1 VCTSVQNEWT
11 KFVFHVK
18 AKAEKKQ
25 KTRTQIEQ
33 PQTAPA
39 FPLMANDALKAVTY
53 INEQAEGLPKILV
66 AEDLEFNRMAIE
78 HVFIKELGLK
88 KSDFILVNN
97 GKKAIDALVEQIKE
111 QNHLK
116 LVLLDYNM
124 PLYNG
129 V

>member
-1 VCTSVQNEWT
+1 VQNEWT
-11 KFVFHVK
+11 KFVFYVK

-39 FPLMANDALKAVTY
+39 FQLMANDALKAVTY